1 MSDDAIFLGL
11 LGKPVP
17 YVRMTQRGK
26 FVKPEAKRYLAS
38 KDALARQMRIQMGG
52 HEPLGREPL
61 IVHLEFWY
69 TSGPDHRR
77 DLDNEIKAVLDAGNG
92 IVWEDDRWIDV
103 IVASRHKAGGDDSV
117 EVIAEALCEKI
128 PSSGDTV
135 GVRTK

>member
-1 MSDDAIFLGL
+1 MPQSDLEAMIWMSL

-17 YVRMTQRGK
+17 YMRMTQRGK

-38 KDALARQMRIQMGG
+38 KDALALQMRAQMAGRP
-52 HEPLGREPL
+52 PLGREPL

-103 IVASRHKAGGDDSV
+103 IVASRHRAQVQDGV
-117 EVIAEALCEKI
+117 EIVVERGSWE
-128 PSSGDTV
+128 
-135 GVRTK
+135 